1 MPRGEGG
8 DPGGQKQVVDLI
20 LGIQGV
26 ERVAGEQEAGV
37 GREGKEG
44 IEGGH
49 IVVEEEDHLS
59 SRVIDLGQCTTKRLG
74 WRVVGRC
81 SQAGQRWNRTDI
93 ESTKGRTRL
102 CKQTSHCS
110 HSSSAMVTGE
120 VTAGRLWG
128 DEEGRSREEVAF
140 LDQDL
145 HLGIQTPGDAGKRR
159 RA

>member
-1 MPRGEGG
+1 MLRGEGG

-59 SRVIDLGQCTTKRLG
+59 SRVTDLGLCTTKRLG
-74 WRVVGRC
+74 
-81 SQAGQRWNRTDI
+81 
-93 ESTKGRTRL
+93 
-102 CKQTSHCS
+102 
-110 HSSSAMVTGE
+110 
-120 VTAGRLWG
+120 
-128 DEEGRSREEVAF
+128 
-140 LDQDL
+140 
-145 HLGIQTPGDAGKRR
+145 
-159 RA
+159 